1 MPPAV
6 RDATSPLCVVMIS
19 IFQNSVRT
27 RFASSY
33 HKSGTATL
41 PRKGTCRLP
50 ESWGACRSLCP
61 CSSAHPQCHAPKVV
75 VAVQSDAER
84 AEMNSSSPASGCSIS
99 CYSKT
104 PLRPKTESAPKAS
117 VLCYLALPGRRED
130 EEHGWFTTH
139 CCSEKAVKPLHH
151 REEDWSSVYWNKTGL
166 YKMKCWHWG
175 KGADDLVSYGQ
186 VHLILTHISTVP
198 HTYK

>member
-1 MPPAV
+1 MQHGA
-6 RDATSPLCVVMIS
+6 RIS
-19 IFQNSVRT
+19 IFQNSVRAP
-27 RFASSY
+27 FASSY

-50 ESWGACRSLCP
+50 ESWGARRSLRP
-61 CSSAHPQCHAPKVV
+61 CSSAHPTSVPCTQGGGGM
-75 VAVQSDAER
+75 QSDAER
-84 AEMNSSSPASGCSIS
+84 AEMNSSSPTPACNIS

-117 VLCYLALPGRRED
+117 VLCHLALRGRRE
-130 EEHGWFTTH
+130 EEEGGWPTTPQWAG
-139 CCSEKAVKPLHH
+139 SGTPH
-151 REEDWSSVYWNKTGL
+151 RGEEDWGRVYWNKTGL

-175 KGADDLVSYGQ
+175 KGADDLVSYDQ
-186 VHLILTHISTVP
+186 VHLIPTCISTLP